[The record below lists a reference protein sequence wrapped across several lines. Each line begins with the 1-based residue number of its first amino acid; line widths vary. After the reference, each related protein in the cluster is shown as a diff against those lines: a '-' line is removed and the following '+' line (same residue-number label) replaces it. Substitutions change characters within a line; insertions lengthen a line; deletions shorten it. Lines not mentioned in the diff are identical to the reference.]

1 MVDEEGTKVQKDFCR
16 SCFGCWYLKKK
27 KITGGKIQNKQKGI
41 LSGAALRD
49 GIHHVGMKEGSLGCE
64 SYSLC
69 W

>member
-1 MVDEEGTKVQKDFCR
+1 MVDGERTKVQEV
-16 SCFGCWYLKKK
+16 SAGHVLVVGIKKK

-49 GIHHVGMKEGSLGCE
+49 GIHHVGMREGNLGCE
-64 SYSLC
+64 SCSLC

>member
-1 MVDEEGTKVQKDFCR
+1 M
-16 SCFGCWYLKKK
+16 FGLLVLKKK

-49 GIHHVGMKEGSLGCE
+49 GIHHVGMREGNLGCE
-64 SYSLC
+64 SCSLC

>member
-1 MVDEEGTKVQKDFCR
+1 MKKEPKSRRISAGHVLVVGI
-16 SCFGCWYLKKK
+16 KKK

>member
-1 MVDEEGTKVQKDFCR
+1 MEKEQKSRRFLLVM
-16 SCFGCWYLKKK
+16 FWLLVLKKK

-41 LSGAALRD
+41 RSGAALRD
-49 GIHHVGMKEGSLGCE
+49 GIHHVGMREGNLGCE

>member
-1 MVDEEGTKVQKDFCR
+1 MFRLLV
-16 SCFGCWYLKKK
+16 LKKK
-27 KITGGKIQNKQKGI
+27 KIIGRKIQNKQKGI

-49 GIHHVGMKEGSLGCE
+49 GIHHVGMREGNLGCE